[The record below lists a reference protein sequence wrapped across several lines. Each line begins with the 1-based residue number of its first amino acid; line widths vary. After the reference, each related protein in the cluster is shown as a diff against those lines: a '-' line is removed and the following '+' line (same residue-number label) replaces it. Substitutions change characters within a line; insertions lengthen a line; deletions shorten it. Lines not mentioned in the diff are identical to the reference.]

1 MHTSVVIYASP
12 SVVYAA
18 LENLFAQAFNCSI
31 AQLDRPL
38 TVGNQT
44 QALVRRPVDQISLTT
59 QTATDTHTA
68 TYTLTPEE
76 GGTRLSLDEV
86 ATSTQWSRRLN
97 YVVFSL
103 PLIDRVAKK
112 RLRQRLVRI
121 KYSIESTGAS
131 C

>member
-1 MHTSVVIYASP
+1 MHTSVLINASP
-12 SVVYAA
+12 AVVYAA
-18 LENLFAQAFNCSI
+18 LEHLFAQAFNCSP
-31 AQLDRPL
+31 AQLDLPV
-38 TVGNQT
+38 TVGDRTQT
-44 QALVRRPVDQISLTT
+44 LVRQPMDQVTLTT
-59 QTATDTHTA
+59 QTATDTNTA
-68 TYTLTPEE
+68 IYALTAED

-112 RLRQRLVRI
+112 QLRLRLDRI
-121 KYSIESTGAS
+121 KHSIESTGAS